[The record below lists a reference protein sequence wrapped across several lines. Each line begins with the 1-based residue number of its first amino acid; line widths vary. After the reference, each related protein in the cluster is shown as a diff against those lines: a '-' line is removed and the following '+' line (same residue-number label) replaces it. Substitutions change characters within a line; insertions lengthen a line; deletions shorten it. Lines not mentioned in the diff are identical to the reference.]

1 MDRDF
6 EELLRYLKEARGFDF
21 TGYKRTS
28 LQRRVQRRMHDLGVA
43 TFEDYLD
50 VLQLNADELTAL
62 FNTIL
67 INVTGFFR
75 DPEAW
80 AYLEH
85 HVLPGLIEA
94 SGGGPLRAWSA
105 GCASGEEAYSLAML
119 FARQLGL
126 EEFRKRVKI
135 YATDVDEEALAHGR
149 TATYSD
155 REVRGVPPELLAEF
169 FESSGQRHSVRKEF
183 RRAVIFGRNDLV
195 QDAPISHVQL
205 LLCRNTLMYLNAE
218 TQGRV
223 LQRLNFALNPQGVLF
238 LGKAEMLLGHSTLF
252 APLDLKRRFFV
263 KVDTGPTRNRSG
275 FLGHQPEP
283 ADPPAEDRLHAE
295 TLAASPIPQLVI
307 DRQGHLVIANHRA
320 QTLCNIGSRDLAGR
334 SRTSRSPS
342 GPSTCVTP
350 SPRPFSNGVRSG
362 CTPRNGR
369 ARRRPTTPSSTT
381 SRSPRCSSATA
392 PCSARPSPSSTSPA
406 SGSCSGSWSSP
417 TVSSRRPMRSCS
429 R

>member
-1 MDRDF
+1 MTPEEVDRDF

-28 LQRRVQRRMHDLGVA
+28 LQRRMHDLGVA

-126 EEFRKRVKI
+126 EEFRERVKI

-275 FLGHQPEP
+275 F
-283 ADPPAEDRLHAE
+283 
-295 TLAASPIPQLVI
+295 
-307 DRQGHLVIANHRA
+307 
-320 QTLCNIGSRDLAGR
+320 
-334 SRTSRSPS
+334 S
-342 GPSTCVTP
+342 GPRGLLP
-350 SPRPFSNGVRSG
+350 ARRPAS
-362 CTPRNGR
+362 
-369 ARRRPTTPSSTT
+369 RRRPGPSRTA
-381 SRSPRCSSATA
+381 SAVA
-392 PCSARPSPSSTSPA
+392 ARRGMVA
-406 SGSCSGSWSSP
+406 HVGG
-417 TVSSRRPMRSCS
+417 RRPPRL
-429 R
+429 RHPGHPAARAR